1 MSQNLIGIFSELLMC
16 FGISSQTYFLTKPFS
31 LALNF
36 NCVSC
41 LGSATA
47 VGTAGFTGADVG
59 ATAGVFTAPKGPLLG
74 KGPLLTT
81 NGC

>member
-1 MSQNLIGIFSELLMC
+1 MC
-16 FGISSQTYFLTKPFS
+16 FGIGARIYFLTKPFS

-59 ATAGVFTAPKGPLLG
+59 ATAGVFTAPKGSLLG
-74 KGPLLTT
+74 KGPLLIIS
-81 NGC
+81 GC